1 MTGMFQ
7 SSRIASGIEAAHAS
21 RATLPSSASGGLE
34 LKAFENAS
42 GDFAKDRR
50 IVDDEH
56 LCH

>member
-1 MTGMFQ
+1 MSDLAVFGF
-7 SSRIASGIEAAHAS
+7 
-21 RATLPSSASGGLE
+21 GGLE
-34 LKAFENAS
+34 LEAFENAS